1 MLTDTDIARRPLSG
15 PDNLER
21 ILLGTCAA
29 IWLAALGAT
38 VAATV
43 ALVDLA
49 SGRGTVRAELSEAS
63 GSDTPWVLY
72 TVIGVSAAV
81 IAVAIPLLVRARR
94 QTGHRAIREQQTGGG
109 SVAADIAAVPT
120 RESRRRHA
128 EPALNIGGAG
138 ALGSGGASL
147 PGVVDRVYLR
157 CALSIACAVGAGVI
171 AVGAATYLVAGGSGG
186 AAVAFYIIA
195 GIITVAMPVLPWFY
209 LRELR
214 GVLGLDG
221 PAGKP

>member
-29 IWLAALGAT
+29 IWLAALGAA

-49 SGRGTVRAELSEAS
+49 SGRGTVRAELSAAS

-81 IAVAIPLLVRARR
+81 IAVAIPLLVRARQ
-94 QTGHRAIREQQTGGG
+94 QTGHRPIREQQTGGG

-120 RESRRRHA
+120 REARRRHA
-128 EPALNIGGAG
+128 EPALNIGAAG
-138 ALGSGGASL
+138 ALGGGAL
-147 PGVVDRVYLR
+147 PAVVDQVYLR

-171 AVGAATYLVAGGSGG
+171 AVGAATYLVAGGSGS

-195 GIITVAMPVLPWFY
+195 GIITVTMPVLPWFY

-221 PAGKP
+221 SAGKP